1 MVISARRLS
10 EGEVVVAS
18 TRTHGKALVVPSV
31 VLIATCA
38 VTGFV
43 SAWAVNRVGAW
54 LAELALAAA
63 VLVICAFTVRPFL
76 RWLSTTYTVT
86 NRRIL
91 VRSGIVRR
99 VGSEVPLL
107 GVTDVSFTRGF
118 VDRLL
123 GSGTLI
129 VSDATEF
136 GGTVLADVPRVR
148 TLQLTIADAMH
159 DVRRGAVQPAAVRRV

>member
-1 MVISARRLS
+1 VVISARRLS
-10 EGEVVVAS
+10 EGEVVVAY
-18 TRTHGKALVVPSV
+18 TRTHGKALVVPAV
-31 VLIATCA
+31 ILIATCA
-38 VTGFV
+38 VTGFLL
-43 SAWAVNRVGAW
+43 AWAVNRVGSWLAW
-54 LAELALAAA
+54 LVLAAA
-63 VLVICAFTVRPFL
+63 MLVICAFSVQPFL

-123 GSGTLI
+123 GCGTLI
-129 VSDATEF
+129 VSDASEF
-136 GGTVLADVPRVR
+136 GRTVLADVPRVR
-148 TLQLTIADAMH
+148 TLQLAIADAMH